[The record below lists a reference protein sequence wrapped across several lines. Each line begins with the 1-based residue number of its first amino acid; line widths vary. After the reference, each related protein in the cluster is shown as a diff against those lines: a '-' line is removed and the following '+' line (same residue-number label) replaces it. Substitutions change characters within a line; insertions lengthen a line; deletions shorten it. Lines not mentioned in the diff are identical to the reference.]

1 MIKNKINLEF
11 AAEINT
17 VQFND
22 KKLYEIILKTAERI
36 EKEGFEV
43 TEDLIR
49 EFRNFF
55 KNISENLEINYE
67 KISETLNYVLEHSE
81 ISRIETNDLVKG
93 FHNVADVENEI
104 YEYADIYEE
113 YIKTCN
119 NLVTFSALTCSK
131 ASTET

>member
-55 KNISENLEINYE
+55 KNISENLEINT
-67 KISETLNYVLEHSE
+67 KPT
-81 ISRIETNDLVKG
+81 
-93 FHNVADVENEI
+93 
-104 YEYADIYEE
+104 
-113 YIKTCN
+113 
-119 NLVTFSALTCSK
+119 
-131 ASTET
+131 TE

>member
-1 MIKNKINLEF
+1 M
-11 AAEINT
+11 
-17 VQFND
+17 
-22 KKLYEIILKTAERI
+22 LK
-36 EKEGFEV
+36 FW
-43 TEDLIR
+43 
-49 EFRNFF
+49 
-55 KNISENLEINYE
+55 NLEINYE

-119 NLVTFSALTCSK
+119 NSVKLARKRKFLTTSTIFQKLKMLICSAKL
-131 ASTET
+131 